1 MTGTIRAVCASE
13 KKGTAKENVGSCKL
27 IEDYGLENDAH
38 AGSGR
43 QVSLLSWEAVE
54 AFARAAQ
61 SGAANNATA
70 QSSANDQ
77 SAQSNAQA
85 GANFPA
91 GAFGENL
98 LVQGLDLAS
107 FPVGTRLKCGGA
119 ELEIT
124 QIGKKCHSACDIS
137 KRIGKCLMPS
147 QGVFARVEKGG
158 VVSAGDRLELLPR
171 RRFTA
176 AIIVA
181 SDRSSKGEREDK
193 SGPALKEILEAAG
206 FLLCQSLLLP
216 DEQEALY
223 KALCSLADVQRPDL
237 ILTSGGTGF
246 SPRDVT
252 PEATLR
258 AAEKNAPGIAEA
270 LRAYS
275 MTITPRAML
284 SRGASVIRG
293 STLIVNLPGSPKAA
307 KECCEYLLPVLEHA
321 IPLLR
326 GEVIE

>member
-13 KKGTAKENVGSCKL
+13 KKGTAKKDVGSCKL

-61 SGAANNATA
+61 AAASGAGNNATA
-70 QSSANDQ
+70 QA
-77 SAQSNAQA
+77 AQSNAQSSD
-85 GANFPA
+85 GFPP

-147 QGVFARVEKGG
+147 QGVFARVAKGG

-171 RRFTA
+171 RRFSA
-176 AIIVA
+176 AVIVA

-193 SGPALKEILEAAG
+193 SGPALKEILEAAD
-206 FLLCQSLLLP
+206 FLVCQSLLLP
-216 DEQEALY
+216 DDQEALY
-223 KALCSLADVQRPDL
+223 KALCSLADVQKPDL

-307 KECCEYLLPVLEHA
+307 KECAEYLLPVLEHA